1 MNSSPIKEPIVKRFL
16 DVLSVIAMSMS
27 GVCMVILVVSFGWLV
42 FGRYVLND
50 TPTWVEQMAMLLV
63 TTITFLGAS
72 VGIHQRTH
80 LSVEMLSLVLPEK
93 SMKCVD
99 IFIDLTLFVFGVAM
113 AYYSQELASFAWSRN
128 IPLLGIPDGVR
139 YIPVVTAGILIF
151 LFSSYR
157 VFNGVVALFS
167 SQETVNKSAPKG
179 DK

>member
-113 AYYSQELASFAWSRN
+113 AYYSQELASFAWIKALLN
-128 IPLLGIPDGVR
+128 ISFDNV
-139 YIPVVTAGILIF
+139 
-151 LFSSYR
+151 
-157 VFNGVVALFS
+157 
-167 SQETVNKSAPKG
+167 
-179 DK
+179 

>member
-1 MNSSPIKEPIVKRFL
+1 MDSSSKKEPIVKRFL
-16 DVLSVIAMSMS
+16 DLLAFIAMSLS
-27 GVCMVILVVSFGWLV
+27 GVCMIVLVASFGCLV

-72 VGIHQRTH
+72 VGIHERTH
-80 LSVEMLSLVLPEK
+80 LSVEMMSLVLPESAFK
-93 SMKCVD
+93 FVD
-99 IFIDLTLFVFGVAM
+99 IIIDLTLVIFGVAM
-113 AYYSQELASFAWSRN
+113 AYYCQELASFAWSRK

-139 YIPVVTAGILIF
+139 FIPVVTAGVLIC

-157 VFNGVVALFS
+157 VVTGFMALLS
-167 SQETVNKSAPKG
+167 PQKAMTTALGE